1 MKVIF
6 TIPMSVKHLNSLV
19 GIGVQDLLISYLY
32 VRKSPH
38 HLRKLAQLDLE
49 DTDAIPTIKVKRRK
63 LDVPTNSEPLFPVRV
78 SKSGKVSIIKP
89 TVRAGTKPLGF

>member
-32 VRKSPH
+32 VRKSPTA
-38 HLRKLAQLDLE
+38 LRRLATTDLE
-49 DTDAIPTIKVKRRK
+49 DTNAIQPVKVRRRK
-63 LDVPTNSEPLFPVRV
+63 LNVPANSEPLFPIRS
-78 SKSGKVSIIKP
+78 SKSGKARIIKP
-89 TVRAGTKPLGF
+89 AVRTGTQPLGF